1 MTHDGLHASFASA
14 SQIAMRNE
22 DLEVLEE
29 CFDEMPDDYRRVIV
43 AARLLG
49 QSTAEIAAEM
59 KRGEGAVRMLLHR
72 ALAHLGSRMRD
83 RLHGT

>member
-1 MTHDGLHASFASA
+1 
-14 SQIAMRNE
+14 
-22 DLEVLEE
+22 
-29 CFDEMPDDYRRVIV
+29 
-43 AARLLG
+43 
-49 QSTAEIAAEM
+49 M